1 MPVRN
6 PAAFAVVG
14 SAPIHELVPV
24 NELAESAIAR
34 PPAGGR
40 SKSDGGSIIPTISLR
55 VGSWIAGKKNARLN
69 HCDCRLR

>member
-14 SAPIHELVPV
+14 SVPIHELVPV
-24 NELAESAIAR
+24 NELAETEIAR

-40 SKSDGGSIIPTISLR
+40 SKSDGGSIIPIISSR
-55 VGSWIAGKKNARLN
+55 VGSWIAEKKIARLN
-69 HCDCRLR
+69 H